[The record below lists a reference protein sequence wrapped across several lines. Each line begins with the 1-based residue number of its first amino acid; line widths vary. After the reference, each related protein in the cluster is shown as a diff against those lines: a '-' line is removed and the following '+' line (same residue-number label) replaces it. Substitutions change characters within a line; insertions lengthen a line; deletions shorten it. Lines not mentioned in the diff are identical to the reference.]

1 MESLFEETCDRL
13 RRPDGSTPLA
23 VDAPAESLTYDE
35 LDRRANGLARYLLA
49 GGTRAG
55 DRVALLLDHAVSS
68 YTAML
73 AVLKLRA
80 AYVPLDAGFPDDR
93 IEYILDD
100 AAATT
105 VLTLSHLAGR
115 VARTGARVVCLDEA
129 GDALAGTEDSRLQPA
144 PGAGADEDLAYIIYT
159 SGSTGRPKGVAVE
172 HASICNFLR
181 VAGEVYG
188 YEPTDRVYQ
197 GMTIAFDFSV
207 EEIWVPWMVGAT
219 LVPRPGGASL
229 LGLELAT
236 YLRARQITALCCVPT
251 LLATLEEDLPGLR
264 FLLVSGEACP
274 RDLVARW
281 HRPGRRFL
289 NVYGPTEA
297 TVTATWD
304 EVHPDKPVTLG
315 VPLPTYSA
323 VILHPEEARALP
335 PGEMGE
341 IGIAGVGLA
350 RGYVGRDDLTR
361 RAFVPDFL
369 GMPDNPTGRIYR
381 TGDLGRLDE
390 CGRIEYHGRID
401 TQVKVRGY
409 RIELSEIESVLLQA
423 PGVAQAVVSTH
434 EPRPGV
440 VELAAYYTAR
450 RDVPAVED
458 ELVRRLRERLPGYM
472 VPAYLE
478 RLETIPMLPSG
489 KADRKSLPPPT
500 RRGAPEGDAVPPATP
515 TEEAL
520 ARELADVLGL
530 ERVSVEAHFFEEL
543 GLNSL
548 VLAHFAA
555 RVRQHTALPPLAIQ
569 DLYQHPSVRRL
580 AGTCD
585 AAAQDAAGAA
595 EDPPAPERPVAQV
608 STGAFVLCGALQ
620 VVAALAYAYFLAVV
634 LYTGVLWAAGASGL
648 VATWLR
654 STAFGL
660 ATFLVTALVPVALK
674 WLLVGR
680 WTEREFPVWSLPYVR
695 LWFLRVTLTI
705 NPMRFFVATPLYP
718 LYLRALGAHIGRQVT
733 ILSATPV
740 GCPDLLTIGDRTV
753 IRKDTDFRCYRAEA
767 GRIQTGP
774 VTVGADVLVGEQSV
788 LDIGTAMG
796 DHSQLGHSSS
806 LHRGQV
812 VPAGEHWHGSPAR
825 RTDTDYDVVPPA
837 PCSTRRRALYGAAVL
852 ANRFLL
858 LAPLAFLVL
867 GLVLPDYY
875 AYLAVGHLRPDS
887 AGLWAVLL
895 LASVV
900 LFVGGLAVLLV
911 VAVVVP
917 RLLNT
922 VLVPGRT
929 YPLYGFPYALHRA
942 VWRLS
947 NNRLLMRI
955 AGDSSLVVH
964 YLRLLGY
971 RQPGLVQ
978 TGSNFGVALQHENPH
993 LTVVGSGTMVSDAL
1007 SVLNTDYSSTSFRGS
1022 PTVIGARNFL
1032 GNNITFPTGARTGDN
1047 CLLATKVMVPVD
1059 GPVREGVGLLGSPP
1073 FEIPRTVERDRS
1085 FDDRRTAEG
1094 LAAALPGKNAHNA
1107 VTLALYL
1114 LAQWLRVFVGLV
1126 VVVAGINTADDVG
1139 PLALVG
1145 SGVGLALFTVGSSI
1159 LLENASR
1166 RFRPLEPLFC
1176 SIYDPRFWRHER
1188 HWKFFGESAA
1198 IFNGT
1203 PFKPLV
1209 WRLLG
1214 VHVGRRVF
1222 DDGAGIVEKTLVT
1235 IGDRATLNAGSD
1247 IQCHSMEDGAFKL
1260 DAITIGADTTLGV
1273 RAFVHYGVTVGRGA
1287 MLAPDSFLM
1296 KGTEVPAGARYGGNP
1311 ARPLVR
1317 TAVRVDDRRP

>member
-13 RRPDGSTPLA
+13 RRPDGSSPLA
-23 VDAPAESLTYDE
+23 VDAPEEALTYDE

-49 GGTRAG
+49 GGTRPG
-55 DRVALLLDHAVSS
+55 DRVALLLDHAVSA

-93 IEYILDD
+93 IDYIVAD
-100 AAATT
+100 AGATT
-105 VLTLSHLAGR
+105 VLTVSHLR
-115 VARTGARVVCLDEA
+115 ERLTRTGARVVCLDEA
-129 GDALAGTEDSRLQPA
+129 APALATAEDSRLQPGPA
-144 PGAGADEDLAYIIYT
+144 GGAAEELAYIIYT

-172 HASICNFLR
+172 HASICNFVR
-181 VAGEVYG
+181 VAAEVYG
-188 YEPTDRVYQ
+188 YDPTDRVYQ

-219 LVPRPGGASL
+219 LVPRPQGGSL

-236 YLRARQITALCCVPT
+236 FLRERRVTAMCCVPT
-251 LLATLEEDLPGLR
+251 LLATLEEDLPELR

-274 RDLVARW
+274 RDLIVRW
-281 HRPGRRFL
+281 HRDGRRFL

-304 EVHPDKPVTLG
+304 VVDPDEPVTLG

-361 RAFVPDFL
+361 KAFIPDFL

-390 CGRIEYHGRID
+390 HGRIEYHGRID

-450 RDVPAVED
+450 RDAPAAED
-458 ELVRRLRERLPGYM
+458 ELVRRLRERLPAYM

-500 RRGAPEGDAVPPATP
+500 RRGAPEGDVVPPATP

-520 ARELADVLGL
+520 ARELAEVLGL
-530 ERVSVEAHFFEEL
+530 DRVSVEAHFFEDL

-548 VLAHFAA
+548 LLAHFAA
-555 RVRQHTALPPLAIQ
+555 RVRQHTTLPPLAIQ
-569 DLYQHPSVRRL
+569 DLYQHPTVRQL
-580 AGTCD
+580 AEVSD
-585 AAAQDAAGAA
+585 AAAEDATDLADAA
-595 EDPPAPERPVAQV
+595 EEPEPVAQV
-608 STGAFVLCGALQ
+608 GAGAFVLCGALQ
-620 VVAALAYAYFLAVV
+620 TALVLAYSYLLALGAVVGYNWVAAG
-634 LYTGVLWAAGASGL
+634 TGL
-648 VATWLR
+648 VDMWVR
-654 STAFGL
+654 SVSFGMGTVL
-660 ATFLVTALVPVALK
+660 ATALVPVALK

-680 WTEREFPVWSLPYVR
+680 WTEGELPVWSLRYVR
-695 LWFLRVTLTI
+695 FWFLKATLTI

-718 LYLRALGAHIGRQVT
+718 LYLRALGAHIGRDVT
-733 ILSATPV
+733 ILTTAPV
-740 GCPDLLTIGDRTV
+740 GCPDLLTVGDRTV
-753 IRKDTDFRCYRAEA
+753 IRKDTDVRCYRAEA
-767 GRIQTGP
+767 GRIQTGR
-774 VTVGADVLVGEQSV
+774 VTIGRDVLVGEHSV
-788 LDIGTAMG
+788 IEIGTEMG
-796 DHSQLGHSSS
+796 DRSQLGHTSS
-806 LHRGQV
+806 LHRGQR

-825 RTDTDYDVVPPA
+825 RTATDYDVVPPVPRGA
-837 PCSTRRRALYGAAVL
+837 GRRAAYGVMVVL
-852 ANRFLL
+852 NRLGLVAPVGFLL
-858 LAPLAFLVL
+858 LAMGGTNF
-867 GLVLPDYY
+867 Y
-875 AYLAVGHLRPDS
+875 AYANLGHIQANR
-887 AGLWAVLL
+887 AEFWVVLL
-895 LASVV
+895 VAATV
-900 LFVGGLAVLLV
+900 LYFGGLAAML
-911 VAVVVP
+911 VAVVTVP
-917 RLLNT
+917 RLLSRF
-922 VLVPGRT
+922 VVPGRT
-929 YPLYGFPYALHRA
+929 YPLYGFAYAAHRA
-942 VWRLS
+942 VWRLT
-947 NNRLLMRI
+947 NNRFLMRI
-955 AGDSSLVVH
+955 SGDSSLVVH

-971 RQPGLVQ
+971 HQPGLVQ
-978 TGSNFGVALQHENPH
+978 TGSNFGVALQHVNPH
-993 LTVVGSGTMVSDAL
+993 LTVIGSGTMISDAL
-1007 SVLNTDYSSTSFRGS
+1007 SVMNADYSSTSFRVS
-1022 PTVIGARNFL
+1022 TAAIGARNFL
-1032 GNNITFPTGARTGDN
+1032 GNNINFPAGARVGDN

-1059 GPVREGVGLLGSPP
+1059 GPLREGVGLLGSPP
-1073 FEIPRTVERDRS
+1073 FEIPRTVDRDRS
-1085 FDDRRTAEG
+1085 FDDRRTPEG
-1094 LAAALPGKNAHNA
+1094 LAAALPGKNRHNA
-1107 VTLALYL
+1107 GTLALYL
-1114 LAQWLRVFVGLV
+1114 LAQWVRMVLALLAIAVG
-1126 VVVAGINTADDVG
+1126 AGTADDVG
-1139 PLALVG
+1139 ALAVVGAGVALV
-1145 SGVGLALFTVGSSI
+1145 LFTVGSSV

-1176 SIYDPRFWRHER
+1176 SIYDARFWRHER

-1214 VHVGRRVF
+1214 VRIGRRVF
-1222 DDGAGIVEKTLVT
+1222 DDGAGIVEKTLVS

-1247 IQCHSMEDGAFKL
+1247 IQCHSMEDGAFKME
-1260 DAITIGADTTLGV
+1260 AIEIGPDTTLGV
-1273 RAFVHYGVTVGRGA
+1273 RAFVHYGVTLERGA
-1287 MLAPDSFLM
+1287 TLAADSFLM
-1296 KGTEVPAGARYGGNP
+1296 KGTDVPEGTRYGGNP
-1311 ARPLVR
+1311 ARPLSRMPVP
-1317 TAVRVDDRRP
+1317 AQRRA

>member
-1 MESLFEETCDRL
+1 M
-13 RRPDGSTPLA
+13 
-23 VDAPAESLTYDE
+23 
-35 LDRRANGLARYLLA
+35 
-49 GGTRAG
+49 
-55 DRVALLLDHAVSS
+55 
-68 YTAML
+68 
-73 AVLKLRA
+73 
-80 AYVPLDAGFPDDR
+80 
-93 IEYILDD
+93 
-100 AAATT
+100 
-105 VLTLSHLAGR
+105 
-115 VARTGARVVCLDEA
+115 
-129 GDALAGTEDSRLQPA
+129 
-144 PGAGADEDLAYIIYT
+144 
-159 SGSTGRPKGVAVE
+159 
-172 HASICNFLR
+172 
-181 VAGEVYG
+181 
-188 YEPTDRVYQ
+188 
-197 GMTIAFDFSV
+197 
-207 EEIWVPWMVGAT
+207 
-219 LVPRPGGASL
+219 
-229 LGLELAT
+229 
-236 YLRARQITALCCVPT
+236 PT
-251 LLATLEEDLPGLR
+251 LLATLEEDLPELR

-274 RDLVARW
+274 RDLIVRW

-323 VILHPEEARALP
+323 VILDPEEARALP

-381 TGDLGRLDE
+381 TGDLGRLDD

-401 TQVKVRGY
+401 TQVKIRGY

-440 VELAAYYTAR
+440 VELAAYYTPR
-450 RDVPAVED
+450 RDAPAVEE
-458 ELVRRLRERLPGYM
+458 ELVRRLRERLPAYM

-520 ARELADVLGL
+520 ARELAGVLGL
-530 ERVSVEAHFFEEL
+530 DRVSVVAHFFEEL

-569 DLYQHPSVRRL
+569 DLYQHPTVRRL
-580 AGTCD
+580 ADVCD
-585 AAAQDAAGAA
+585 AAVPDAADAA
-595 EDPPAPERPVAQV
+595 DIPAEPAPVAQLG
-608 STGAFVLCGALQ
+608 TGAFVLCGALQ
-620 VVAALAYAYFLAVV
+620 AAAALAYAYLLALILIAGYLWVTAG
-634 LYTGVLWAAGASGL
+634 TGLLDMWG
-648 VATWLR
+648 R
-654 STAFGL
+654 SVAFGV
-660 ATFLVTALVPVALK
+660 ATFLVTSLLPVGLK

-680 WTEREFPVWSLPYVR
+680 WTEREFPVWSLAYVR
-695 LWFLRVTLTI
+695 LWFVRVTLTV

-733 ILSATPV
+733 ILATTPPV
-740 GCPDLLTIGDRTV
+740 CTDLLAVGDRTV
-753 IRKDTDFRCYRAEA
+753 IRKDTDVRCYRAEA

-774 VTVGADVLVGEQSV
+774 VTIGQDVLVGEQSV
-788 LDIGTAMG
+788 LEIGTEMG
-796 DHSQLGHSSS
+796 DRSQLGHSSS
-806 LHRGQV
+806 LHRGQR

-837 PCSTRRRALYGAAVL
+837 PCGTRRRAIYSVMVL
-852 ANRFLL
+852 LNRLL
-858 LAPLAFLVL
+858 LVAPTGVL
-867 GLVLPDYY
+867 LIGLGVPNFY
-875 AYLAVGHLRPDS
+875 AYYGSGHLHPNS
-887 AGLWAVLL
+887 AEFWIVLL
-895 LASVV
+895 LTATV
-900 LFVGGLAVLLV
+900 LYVGGLAAML
-911 VAVVVP
+911 AVVVTVP
-917 RLLNT
+917 RLLNR
-922 VLVPGRT
+922 VLVPGKT
-929 YPLYGFPYALHRA
+929 YPLYSFPYAVHRA
-942 VWRLS
+942 VFRLS
-947 NNRLLMRI
+947 NNRFLMRI
-955 AGDSSLVVH
+955 TGDSSLVVH

-978 TGSNFGVALQHENPH
+978 TGSNFGVALRHENPF

-1007 SVLNTDYSSTSFRGS
+1007 SVMNADYSSTSFRVS
-1022 PTVIGARNFL
+1022 PTAIGARNFL
-1032 GNNITFPTGARTGDN
+1032 GNNINFPAGARTGDN
-1047 CLLATKVMVPVD
+1047 CLLATKVMVPID
-1059 GPVREGVGLLGSPP
+1059 GPLREGVGLLGSPA
-1073 FEIPRTVERDRS
+1073 VRDPPHGGARPVL
-1085 FDDRRTAEG
+1085 RRPPHPG
-1094 LAAALPGKNAHNA
+1094 GPGRALPGKNSHNA

-1114 LAQWLRVFVGLV
+1114 LAQWFRMFVGLLV
-1126 VVVAGINTADDVG
+1126 MVAGVGTADDVG
-1139 PLALVG
+1139 ALALVG
-1145 SGVGLALFTVGSSI
+1145 SGVGLVLFTVGSSI

-1166 RFRPLEPLFC
+1166 GFRPLVPLFC
-1176 SIYDPRFWRHER
+1176 SIYDVRFWRHER

-1214 VHVGRRVF
+1214 VRIGRRVF

-1273 RAFVHYGVTVGRGA
+1273 RAFVHYGVTIGRGA
-1287 MLAPDSFLM
+1287 TLAADSFLM
-1296 KGTEVPAGARYGGNP
+1296 KGTEVPEGARYGGNP
-1311 ARPLVR
+1311 ARPLVGAPYR
-1317 TAVRVDDRRP
+1317 RPRRPGVPDAPARAAGRRRADRRGIPGPLRPGPRRSTPGRTRRPRPVRRPRTRR